1 VKFPE
6 LKKPVGKLLG
16 EYDMPVTDP
25 VADFLTR
32 IRNAIKAKKR
42 FVDIP
47 SSKMKV
53 GLAEIMKNA
62 KFIVDYNVTE
72 DNKQNVLRIFLKYV
86 DGESSITGLKRIS
99 TPGLRQYVDA
109 DNIPRV
115 LNGLGLAV
123 ISTSKGL
130 LTDKEAK
137 RAAVGGEVIC
147 HIW

>member
-1 VKFPE
+1 
-6 LKKPVGKLLG
+6 
-16 EYDMPVTDP
+16 MPVTDP

-32 IRNAIKAKKR
+32 IRNAIGAKKR

-47 SSKMKV
+47 SSNMKV
-53 GLAEIMKNA
+53 GLAEILKSS

-72 DNKQNVLRIFLKYV
+72 DNKQNVIRIFLKYIN
-86 DGESSITGLKRIS
+86 GEPSISGLKRIS
-99 TPGLRQYVDA
+99 TPGLRNYVDS

-115 LNGLGLAV
+115 LNGLGVAI

-130 LTDKEAK
+130 LTDKQAK
-137 RAAVGGEVIC
+137 RAVVGGEVVC